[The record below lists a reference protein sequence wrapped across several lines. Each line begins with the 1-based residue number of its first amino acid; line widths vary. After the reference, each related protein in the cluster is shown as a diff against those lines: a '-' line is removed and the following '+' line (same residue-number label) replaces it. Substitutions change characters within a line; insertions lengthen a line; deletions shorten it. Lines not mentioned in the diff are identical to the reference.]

1 VNVRIQADL
10 AEVSREAADF
20 VAGAIRRRPNLSL
33 ALPTG
38 RTPLGMYGELVRMH
52 REEHL
57 DFSNVRFFSLDEYVG
72 LPESDPRSFRS
83 YLWSHLFQ
91 LTNSRRENITL
102 APSAGDG
109 DVDAYEQAILRAGG
123 LDLLIAGLGANGH
136 IAFNEPGSRF
146 DSRTRVVSLADSTL
160 DGMRNNFEEGELPRQ
175 AVTVGIGTILEARG
189 VLLLVSGNAKKD
201 ALSRVLH
208 GPIQES
214 VPGSVL
220 RLHSNV
226 TVVTDRVAAGG

>member
-1 VNVRIQADL
+1 MNVRIKADL

-38 RTPLGMYGELVRMH
+38 RTPLGMYEELVRMH

-83 YLWSHLFQ
+83 YLWSRLFQ

-102 APSAGDG
+102 APSAGDD

-175 AVTVGIGTILEARG
+175 AVTVGIGTILEVRG

-214 VPGSVL
+214 VPGSAL

-226 TVVTDRVAAGG
+226 TVVADRVAAGG